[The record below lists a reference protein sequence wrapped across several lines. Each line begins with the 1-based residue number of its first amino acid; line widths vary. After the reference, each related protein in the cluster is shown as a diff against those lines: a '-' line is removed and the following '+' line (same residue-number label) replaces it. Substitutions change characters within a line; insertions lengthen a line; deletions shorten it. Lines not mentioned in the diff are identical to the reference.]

1 MDLSRDEKAKHFLPR
16 WLRDA
21 PRALA
26 GGVAVAARPA
36 LRNAKRFCGA
46 FRHLWLPCPYLQSP
60 LPTPRLRKAA
70 VLSKEAA
77 ILLILAAKFN
87 IMPPILTGVW

>member
-1 MDLSRDEKAKHFLPR
+1 MPRGPLRAALPS
-16 WLRDA
+16 LRDL
-21 PRALA
+21 PSETQS
-26 GGVAVAARPA
+26 VSAAHSVT
-36 LRNAKRFCGA
+36 FG
-46 FRHLWLPCPYLQSP
+46 FPCPYLQSP